1 VLVAGA
7 SGVIVVVLAIGGWL
21 LARDRARAAD
31 RAMALAAACDLSPNA
46 GERLMACLARDPD
59 DVQVLETL
67 VVWSLRGGAPFSQY
81 EPYLDRLCELKPADP
96 GPLRTRATQRIRAGR
111 VAAGI
116 ADGLRAEELDPGD
129 SKTLELIATTAVEAG
144 DPTLAVRVL
153 SPRLESSPQ
162 PPDDLAELLV
172 QAHLQ
177 AGDVGGAERSLNRYF
192 PARRD
197 DAQSL
202 LLRGLV
208 QQAAGRHA
216 DAVLLLRAA
225 SRSPERR
232 ASALFALAM
241 SLAALGREADARQAL
256 DELDAAQARV
266 RAVVDAQ
273 QQPNNLVAQVRA
285 AEAHLAD
292 GKPAEAAE
300 LLMRATATLG
310 RSQEAMDV
318 LARAYRQLG
327 REDLARKWEQAKP

>member
-1 VLVAGA
+1 LIAGA
-7 SGVIVVVLAIGGWL
+7 GAVVVVVLAIGGWL

-31 RAMALAAACDLSPNA
+31 RAIALAAARDQSPNA
-46 GERLMACLARDPD
+46 GERLTACLARDPD

-67 VVWSLRGGAPFSQY
+67 VVWSLRGEAPFTQF

-96 GPLRTRATQRIRAGR
+96 DPLRTRAAQRIRAGR
-111 VAAGI
+111 VAEGI

-129 SKTLELIATTAVEAG
+129 SKTLELIASTAVEAG
-144 DPTLAVRVL
+144 DPALAVRVL
-153 SPRLESSPQ
+153 SPRLESSPR
-162 PPDDLAELLV
+162 PPDDLAKLLV

-208 QQAAGRHA
+208 QQAAGRQA
-216 DAVLLLRAA
+216 DAVPLLRAA
-225 SRSPERR
+225 SRSPEYRS
-232 ASALFALAM
+232 SALFALAK
-241 SLAALGREADARQAL
+241 SLAALGREEDARQAL

-310 RSQEAMDV
+310 RSQQAMAV

-327 REDLARKWEQAKP
+327 REDLARQCEEARP